1 MFVGALL
8 KLSTNAAPAKNNEV
22 MPIFEESQNG
32 ENWVF
37 GDELLFSA
45 GVTCVD
51 TERKVDMKPLQVG
64 NSRMRLSQ

>member
-8 KLSTNAAPAKNNEV
+8 KLSTTAAPAKNNEV

-37 GDELLFSA
+37 GD
-45 GVTCVD
+45 TCVD